1 MIRYYIRETVQDQ
14 HLHYTSHQKNE
25 NTFRFFSLKTNIEFY
40 SLKQIAHYYSW
51 QFGPS
56 NDYDNSK
63 LKIRFFN
70 RLWDK
75 FSVSVYNIYWC
86 KLVFRVSA
94 HVMNDLKITSFFCL
108 SVNIL
113 FSSKKH
119 EYFAIQSLP
128 CAGVA
133 EFCASSIRQRVMA
146 TWLHLLIKC
155 SNAIG

>member
-1 MIRYYIRETVQDQ
+1 MIRYYIREPVQDQ

-94 HVMNDLKITSFFCL
+94 HVMNDLKITNELFFLFVCQHSFFIKKTWIFRYPKSFMCWRCWIL
-108 SVNIL
+108 CFVNSSACYGYMATSVN
-113 FSSKKH
+113 K
-119 EYFAIQSLP
+119 
-128 CAGVA
+128 V
-133 EFCASSIRQRVMA
+133 
-146 TWLHLLIKC
+146 
-155 SNAIG
+155 